1 MMSTIEKFKNYLI
14 NIKYPKQF
22 EGWHIQGIL
31 KQNSNEVYKFDV
43 SNLVRETDEHHYKSC
58 SLASKAD
65 KMVFETDTN
74 WILLDVNEVN
84 NYALEH
90 KLSNLN
96 FEKLLEKLEWNII
109 VKK

>member
-43 SNLVRETDEHHYKSC
+43 SNLVKETD
-58 SLASKAD
+58 
-65 KMVFETDTN
+65 
-74 WILLDVNEVN
+74 
-84 NYALEH
+84 
-90 KLSNLN
+90 LN
-96 FEKLLEKLEWNII
+96 FQNQQSFYTESTTNESKKKQINLEPII
-109 VKK
+109 SAFGGVWLIIFILFS

>member
-1 MMSTIEKFKNYLI
+1 
-14 NIKYPKQF
+14 
-22 EGWHIQGIL
+22 
-31 KQNSNEVYKFDV
+31 
-43 SNLVRETDEHHYKSC
+43 
-58 SLASKAD
+58 
-65 KMVFETDTN
+65 MVFETDTN

>member
-1 MMSTIEKFKNYLI
+1 MSTIEKFKNYLTD
-14 NIKYPKQF
+14 IKYPKKF
-22 EGWHIQGIL
+22 EGWHIEGML
-31 KQNSNEVYKFDV
+31 KSNSNRTYKFDV
-43 SNLVRETDEHHYKSC
+43 SNLVKETDEHHYKNC

-65 KMVFETDTN
+65 KMVFETYTD

-90 KLSNLN
+90 KLANLN
-96 FEKLLEKLEWNII
+96 FEKLLKKLEWNII